1 MLKKVINNAKMKLF
15 LKRNKK
21 ELSKDGQNITE
32 WESNFLHSNNFK
44 CPNCEGGPLYE
55 GPSGGMST
63 NIRCKICGQGY
74 NVTPAI
80 SLIQNIGVDESW
92 IDEQLVRS
100 IKLNK
105 IKKS

>member
-1 MLKKVINNAKMKLF
+1 MKKVINNLKMKFF
-15 LKRNKK
+15 LKTNKK
-21 ELSKDGQNITE
+21 ELSKSGQKVTE
-32 WESNFLHSNNFK
+32 WEKNFLYSNNFK
-44 CPNCEGGPLYE
+44 CPNCEGGQLYE

-63 NIRCKICGQGY
+63 NIRCHICGQGY
-74 NVTPAI
+74 NVTPMMG
-80 SLIQNIGVDESW
+80 LIENIGIDESW